1 MRSWRPRPH
10 GCAGR
15 GGGACKRAVW
25 YANGRSSGGHSVWV
39 CTLCHTE
46 NQAKGKACRTCRA
59 ARSYADVA
67 NSNSKKGDVRISSGQ
82 VLQFPLLQPAS
93 QAAQPDAQG
102 PARAELSAHITS
114 LEQALLCLPA
124 TESMLATKQN
134 IENEIRET
142 KRQITALRPLGA
154 QLDSCR
160 GAVRRATSRR
170 DAAIAQVHAAQVAV
184 SEADAELGADLGQAC
199 CRPDGRGANA

>member
-1 MRSWRPRPH
+1 M
-10 GCAGR
+10 
-15 GGGACKRAVW
+15 
-25 YANGRSSGGHSVWV
+25 
-39 CTLCHTE
+39 LC
-46 NQAKGKACRTCRA
+46 
-59 ARSYADVA
+59 
-67 NSNSKKGDVRISSGQ
+67 
-82 VLQFPLLQPAS
+82 P
-93 QAAQPDAQG
+93 
-102 PARAELSAHITS
+102 
-114 LEQALLCLPA
+114 PA

-184 SEADAELGADLGQAC
+184 SEADAELARLQAELSELELRAVEQPAVHGQPTNSLEHLEAGMTSVINDLSFSAAVDDITTQSVHAQMSSLFPFAAKAFTSCPGAAG
-199 CRPDGRGANA
+199 